1 MLHTAGRSRPRGGH
15 RADRHAVVGAGR
27 RLGCVQRRATRRVA
41 QYEPARIAV
50 AAAAAADIPTDP
62 KESGQVT
69 FSDFGEQVTVSPP
82 PADLVIDVSKL
93 GG

>member
-1 MLHTAGRSRPRGGH
+1 MAIAGTRAIALVSAGADGGKLY
-15 RADRHAVVGAGR
+15 V
-27 RLGCVQRRATRRVA
+27 ATTGKPYPL
-41 QYEPARIAV
+41 QI
-50 AAAAAADIPTDP
+50 IPTDP

-69 FSDFGEQVTVSPP
+69 FSDFGKQVTVSPP

>member
-1 MLHTAGRSRPRGGH
+1 MRPVRTLL
-15 RADRHAVVGAGR
+15 ASS
-27 RLGCVQRRATRRVA
+27 
-41 QYEPARIAV
+41 V
-50 AAAAAADIPTDP
+50 AALPLQIIPTDP

-69 FSDFGEQVTVSPP
+69 FSDFGKQVTVSPP